1 MRLTEEEKQ
10 RVLREV
16 PFSDPGIYSRRIYD
30 GNYRVVV
37 ISILSDANLGVYRRK
52 GTGERI
58 AFLEGFHPITDPKN
72 WEPYIRGEYNHGG
85 FVFTRENLMKFAEQY
100 EFVGINSAERIV
112 ENLRYI
118 RQHLPK

>member
-52 GTGERI
+52 ETGERI
-58 AFLEGFHPITDPKN
+58 AFWRASTRSQIRKTGNRISGANIITAVL
-72 WEPYIRGEYNHGG
+72 RSHG
-85 FVFTRENLMKFAEQY
+85 
-100 EFVGINSAERIV
+100 RI
-112 ENLRYI
+112 
-118 RQHLPK
+118 